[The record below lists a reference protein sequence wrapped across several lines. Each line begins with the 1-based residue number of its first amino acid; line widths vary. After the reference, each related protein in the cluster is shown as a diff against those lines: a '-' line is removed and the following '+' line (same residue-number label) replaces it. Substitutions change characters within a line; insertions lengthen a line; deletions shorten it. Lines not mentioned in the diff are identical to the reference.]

1 MHLNELFNRINDQTG
16 SCHLR
21 QWIKDCLGFNQ
32 FLIKDPL
39 RIKDFSGDTT
49 AKIICLNF
57 LKEVKYNMPRNP
69 KYHKAI
75 LYLEDYFTL
84 KKHPHPIFRIQGVSS
99 YLSQLEPEL
108 LCIGKKIGKKPLY
121 FSNITTLQ
129 NIINYNIP
137 DGSSIPLEDINDRNV
152 NEKLDTINHR
162 TTLRLPMNPLRTG
175 LPLFWCTGSNDIT
188 RITKNQKEKQ
198 NNIRNELGLYNTRQ
212 GYLVE
217 FRLSRDYV
225 NAPKKPV
232 IFDSGPNEYFSV
244 TQPKLK
250 YGRTRRLSDF
260 TVTEFKELVHQE
272 KDWPYHDKHF
282 IIPLGK
288 LEVPP
293 EATETDR
300 KEALE
305 AIWKELIIGFPETI
319 QEIREL

>member
-1 MHLNELFNRINDQTG
+1 MHLSELFNWIIDQKG
-16 SCHLR
+16 SCYLR
-21 QWIKDCLGFNQ
+21 QWIKDCLGDNQ
-32 FLIKDPL
+32 SLRKNPL
-39 RIKDFSGDTT
+39 RIKDFLGDTT

-57 LKEVKYNMPRNP
+57 LKEVKYNMLRNP
-69 KYHKAI
+69 KYHQVI
-75 LYLEDYFTL
+75 LYLEDYFAQ
-84 KKHPHPIFRIQGVSS
+84 KKHRHPIFRIHGFSR
-99 YLSQLEPEL
+99 YLSQLDSGL
-108 LCIGKKIGKKPLY
+108 LCIGRKIGKKPLF

-137 DGSSIPLEDINDRNV
+137 GGSSIPLEDINDQNV

-162 TTLRLPMNPLRTG
+162 TTHKLPMNPLRTG
-175 LPLFWCTGSNDIT
+175 LPLFWCTGSDDIT
-188 RITKNQKEKQ
+188 RIAKNQNERQ
-198 NNIRNELGLYNTRQ
+198 NDIRNELGLYNTRQ

-225 NAPKKPV
+225 NAPQKP
-232 IFDSGPNEYFSV
+232 ILFDSGPNEHFSV
-244 TQPKLK
+244 THPKLK

-272 KDWPYHDKHF
+272 KVWPYHDKHF

-288 LEVPP
+288 LEAPP

-305 AIWKELIIGFPETI
+305 AIWKELITGFPEII
-319 QEIREL
+319 QEIRDL

>member
-1 MHLNELFNRINDQTG
+1 MHLNGLFNWISDKTG

-32 FLIKDPL
+32 FLVKDPL
-39 RIKDFSGDTT
+39 RIKDFLGDTT

-69 KYHKAI
+69 KYHKVI
-75 LYLEDYFTL
+75 LYLEDYLAL
-84 KKHPHPIFRIQGVSS
+84 KKHLHPIFRIQGFSS
-99 YLSQLEPEL
+99 YLSQREPEL
-108 LCIGKKIGKKPLY
+108 LCIGKKIGKQPLY

-137 DGSSIPLEDINDRNV
+137 GGSAIPLEDINDQNV
-152 NEKLDTINHR
+152 NEKLDTIKHR

-175 LPLFWCTGSNDIT
+175 LPLFWCTGSNDIA
-188 RITKNQKEKQ
+188 RIARNKKEKQ
-198 NNIRNELGLYNTRQ
+198 NDIRNELGLYNTRQ

-217 FRLSRDYV
+217 FRLSRDYI

-232 IFDSGPNEYFSV
+232 FFDSGPNEHFGV

-260 TVTEFKELVHQE
+260 TMTDFKEVVHPE
-272 KDWPYHDKHF
+272 KVWPYHDKHF

-288 LEVPP
+288 LEAPP
-293 EATETDR
+293 EASENDR
-300 KEALE
+300 KVALE
-305 AIWKELIIGFPETI
+305 AIWKELITGFPETI
-319 QEIREL
+319 KEIRDL